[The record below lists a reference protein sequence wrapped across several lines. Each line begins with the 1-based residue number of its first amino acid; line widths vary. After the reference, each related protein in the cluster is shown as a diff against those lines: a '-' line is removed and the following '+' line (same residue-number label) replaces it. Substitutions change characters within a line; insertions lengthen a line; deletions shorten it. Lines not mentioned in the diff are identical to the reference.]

1 MLNPSEIANQKFD
14 KVMGRGYRIDEV
26 ENFLRQVASDY
37 SALLE
42 EKQEIEQKIIVLA
55 DKLEEYKR
63 DEESMRSALIGAQKL
78 GDSVIRDAKAKASAI
93 IDEAGGRAQ
102 LLLDN
107 ARMTIEREQVGY
119 ARLQREV
126 AAFKSKLQHLYK
138 QHLEMISSIPGDD
151 SQSQPHLQE
160 ASQGEPIAP
169 PTAPQAVQ
177 MQQPAPVPPPQPQ
190 SQPQPQQEYI
200 PEEPIY
206 EEPVQEYQEPMMGP
220 EEPYHLPAEQPQEYQ
235 PEIYEPEPLPTP
247 APAPVPEEKP
257 SRFGTLKFGREY
269 TVSRT
274 DKRKK

>member
-1 MLNPSEIANQKFD
+1 MLSPSEIANQKFD
-14 KVMGRGYRIDEV
+14 RVMGRGYRIDEV

-37 SALLE
+37 STLLE

-102 LLLDN
+102 LLVDN
-107 ARMTIEREQVGY
+107 ARRTIEREQVGY

-138 QHLEMISSIPGDD
+138 QHLEMISSIPADD
-151 SQSQPHLQE
+151 SQSDPHLQE
-160 ASQGEPIAP
+160 SSQGESIAP
-169 PTAPQAVQ
+169 QAAPQAVQ
-177 MQQPAPVPPPQPQ
+177 APPAAQVPPPQPQ
-190 SQPQPQQEYI
+190 PQPEYI
-200 PEEPIY
+200 PEEPVY
-206 EEPVQEYQEPMMGP
+206 AEPVQEYPEPVLEP
-220 EEPYHLPAEQPQEYQ
+220 EEPYHLPVEQPQEYQ
-235 PEIYEPEPLPTP
+235 PESYEPDPIP
-247 APAPVPEEKP
+247 APVPVPEEKP